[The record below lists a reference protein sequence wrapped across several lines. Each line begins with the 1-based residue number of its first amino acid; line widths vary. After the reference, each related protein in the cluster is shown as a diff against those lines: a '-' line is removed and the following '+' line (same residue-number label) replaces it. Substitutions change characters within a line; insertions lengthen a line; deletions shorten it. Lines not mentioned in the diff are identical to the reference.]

1 MSILSEEERA
11 KLEEQGWTVTSESP
25 LEIRHEESDS
35 FASNVA
41 AEMLIQQLLD
51 EDEDDEGIEE

>member
-1 MSILSEEERA
+1 MDILTEEERA
-11 KLEEQGWTVTSESP
+11 KLEEQGWIITSESP

-41 AEMLIQQLLD
+41 AEMLIQVLLE
-51 EDEDDEGIEE
+51 EDEEEDSEE